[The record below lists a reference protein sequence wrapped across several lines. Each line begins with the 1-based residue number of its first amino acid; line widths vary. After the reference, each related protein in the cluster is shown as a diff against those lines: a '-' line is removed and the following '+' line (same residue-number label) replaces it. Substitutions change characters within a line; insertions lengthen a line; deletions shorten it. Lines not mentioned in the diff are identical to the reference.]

1 MEGALHDRAEA
12 GRGLDAD
19 DVCRK
24 EIPTACAS
32 VHRRRKRSWKRARC
46 RMDDSA
52 EMSIVEVEAVAEKPI
67 HDSGIA
73 RGEPSG
79 HANYRNRPRAAQS
92 RDSVQRPVSEVE
104 LGGRE
109 GDSNCVERMVTRSR
123 PDFFRNVLMTQIGG
137 EARKCMGRLAD
148 GGRIF
153 DE

>member
-24 EIPTACAS
+24 EIPATCAS
-32 VHRRRKRSWKRARC
+32 VHRRRKSGRKRARC

-73 RGEPSG
+73 RGEPGG

-92 RDSVQRPVSEVE
+92 RDTVQRPVGEVE
-104 LGGRE
+104 LGGRKS
-109 GDSNCVERMVTRSR
+109 DSDRVKRMVTRSR
-123 PDFFRNVLMTQIGG
+123 PDFFRN
-137 EARKCMGRLAD
+137 
-148 GGRIF
+148 
-153 DE
+153 